1 MSRTTHALDV
11 KGLCDRIAEG
21 CVPRFLYFWGH
32 RHSKTGSPGKACF
45 SQWFPAPFVV
55 DGTQY
60 KTAEH
65 YMMAE
70 KARLFD
76 DRTVRQLVLDAAT
89 PAEAKKL
96 GRQVAN
102 FDERVWTRERFAIV
116 VKASREKFAQ
126 NSALLDF
133 LVGTGDQVLVEASP
147 VDAIWGIGLA
157 ADHPDAGRPDH
168 WPGLNLL
175 GFALMEARSHLRL
188 S

>member
-1 MSRTTHALDV
+1 MSRPAHALDV
-11 KGLCDRIAEG
+11 KGLCERISKG
-21 CVPRFLYFWGH
+21 CVPRFLHFWGH
-32 RHSKTGSPGKACF
+32 RPGTTGRIDKACF
-45 SQWFPAPFVV
+45 SQWFPAQFVV
-55 DGTQY
+55 DGTRY

-70 KARLFD
+70 KARVFD
-76 DRTVRQLVLDAAT
+76 DQAVRKLVLDAAT

-102 FDERVWTRERFAIV
+102 FDEHVWARERFAIV
-116 VKASREKFAQ
+116 VRASREKFAQ
-126 NSALLDF
+126 NRVLRDF

-157 ADHPDAGRPDH
+157 ADHPDAGRPEN

-175 GFALMEARSHLRL
+175 GFALMEARSQLR
-188 S
+188 SC